1 MRTHP
6 FAAPRAL
13 ALAGFA
19 TLSLSSLASLGCGG
33 HTTADGE
40 QTVTPAGDAGVETPA
55 PVAQVVTI
63 SEVSFNQ
70 AVKVGVFAD
79 GSRVETAVPIVS
91 NRPARVRVGTKPAK
105 GWTRK
110 DVKAVLT
117 LKNAA
122 GVAVNFEAKRSVGP
136 NPSTD
141 ADLSSTFNFDVPGE
155 AIDGTTAIS
164 VTLFPGAGGESLA
177 RLPEGDAFEP
187 LLAKSSGAQ
196 LKIVVVPVRY
206 GADASNRVPDT
217 SPDTLA
223 AYAATVYS
231 LYPAAKV
238 EITAHEPYDWADP
251 ILADG
256 TGWDSLLEAM
266 VALRAADKAPRDVY
280 YYGLFKPAES
290 FWKYC
295 AKGCV
300 AGLSG
305 LLTNPLDATGRAS
318 IGVGYSDDQ
327 SATTMAHE
335 IGHAHGRSHAPC
347 GGPRGVDKKFP
358 YSDGSIGVYGF
369 DLENKEQFDPGYY
382 DVMGYCEPRWISDY
396 TYKALFDRMVYVNG
410 VKHEIGAT
418 ATPQAYRIVR
428 VDGKGGLV
436 WGKRLVLDTPP
447 AAEPHDIEITT
458 DTGTHKVTAQLYR
471 YGDLPGGMLILP
483 EPKMPV
489 RSVSV
494 RDVGVSAST
503 LKL

>member
-1 MRTHP
+1 MLASRAMRTP
-6 FAAPRAL
+6 LFAAPAAL
-13 ALAGFA
+13 ALASG
-19 TLSLSSLASLGCGG
+19 LALAACGG
-33 HTTADGE
+33 HTTDGE
-40 QTVTPAGDAGVETPA
+40 PAVTPTADAGTDTPA

-70 AVKVGVFAD
+70 AVKVVVFNDGLRAD
-79 GSRVETAVPIVS
+79 STVPIVTG
-91 NRPARVRVGTKPAK
+91 RPARVRVGTKPAK

-122 GVAVNFEAKRSVGP
+122 GVAVTFDAKRSVGP

-155 AIDGTTAIS
+155 AIDAGTSMSIE
-164 VTLFPGAGGESLA
+164 LQPGAGGEPLA
-177 RLPEGDAFEP
+177 RLPEGDALEP
-187 LLAKSSGAQ
+187 LLAKTSGPQ

-206 GADASNRVPDT
+206 GADSSNRVPDT
-217 SPDTLA
+217 SADALA

-231 LYPAAKV
+231 LYPTAK
-238 EITAHEPYDWADP
+238 IDISAHAPFDWPDATDP
-251 ILADG
+251 DG

-266 VALRAADKAPRDVY
+266 IELRAADKAPKDVY

-305 LLTNPLDATGRAS
+305 QLVNPADSTGRAS
-318 IGVGYSDDQ
+318 IGLGYSDDE
-327 SATTMAHE
+327 SAYTMAHE
-335 IGHAHGRSHAPC
+335 IGHAHGRGHAPC

-382 DVMGYCEPRWISDY
+382 DMMGYCEPRWISDY
-396 TYKALFDRMVYVNG
+396 TYKALFDRISYVNA
-410 VKHEIGAT
+410 VKLEIGAKT
-418 ATPQAYRIVR
+418 TPQAYRIVR
-428 VDGKGGLV
+428 VDPKGKLV

-447 AAEPHDIEITT
+447 AAEPHDIELTT

-483 EPKMPV
+483 EPTMPI

-494 RDVGVSAST
+494 RDVGVSLST

>member
-1 MRTHP
+1 MRTLLL
-6 FAAPRAL
+6 AAPRAL
-13 ALAGFA
+13 ALAAG
-19 TLSLSSLASLGCGG
+19 LASGTALVACGG
-33 HTTADGE
+33 HTTDGE
-40 QTVTPAGDAGVETPA
+40 PTVTPTTDAGTDAPA

-70 AVKVGVFAD
+70 AVKVRVFAD
-79 GSRVETAVPIVS
+79 GARVEPSVPIVTQ
-91 NRPARVRVGTKPAK
+91 RPARVRVGTKPAK

-110 DVKAVLT
+110 DVKAVLS

-136 NPSTD
+136 NASTD

-164 VTLFPGAGGESLA
+164 VTLLPGAGGEPLA

-206 GADASNRVPDT
+206 GADGSNRVPDT
-217 SPDTLA
+217 TPETLA
-223 AYAATVYS
+223 AYAATLYS

-238 EITAHEPYDWADP
+238 ELTAHAPYDWADP
-251 ILADG
+251 IDPDG

-335 IGHAHGRSHAPC
+335 VGHAHGRSHAPC

-410 VKHEIGAT
+410 VKHEIGA
-418 ATPQAYRIVR
+418 AAPQAYRIVR

-447 AAEPHDIEITT
+447 AAEPHDLEITT

-494 RDVGVSAST
+494 RDVVGVSAST